1 MKKNNLLVILSLSII
16 TLFAGCNADYIDNQ
30 ERINE
35 ENLETKSGETE
46 ALENVLP
53 VCIVTN
59 TGNAFLVDGH
69 ISYDFFKYDK
79 LNRIVEINS
88 FSNNDS
94 ILTFV
99 SYESDKIE
107 VVKVYSD
114 GQNKVTVYNY
124 DGSTVVAEGEKPIY
138 IDEKQQVTS
147 YTKERPYASYDY
159 NGKVS
164 FTYDENGNVSTHT
177 SYLWNDER
185 TRTET
190 LKYDDKN
197 GIFRNVKTPSWFL
210 VTQIGEVAYQS
221 LYNNCILSGEGEAP
235 MDGDLLSFSGYGYEY
250 TYNSANY
257 PEKISRTYAGIVSNS
272 YLGYEIYYIDTE
284 APAPPVEQDDAEP
297 YVYDLS
303 ASCMLY
309 GDYVDNIFIGK
320 AIRSFKPETREMV
333 FGNILANLYEFAPTQ
348 LDIYREK
355 ELLISATVIVSDAPQ
370 TVNDLVFLIEVDKRE
385 EVYYMN
391 GFRYYFLDGYP
402 VLDEIADD
410 EEREEAR
417 QLREIN
423 AQKREAKW
431 GAFLDYLTETGKIV
445 E

>member
-16 TLFAGCNADYIDNQ
+16 TFFTGCSMDAIDNESPQ
-30 ERINE
+30 SVDIVA
-35 ENLETKSGETE
+35 SD
-46 ALENVLP
+46 NVLP

-59 TGNAFLVDGH
+59 SGRVLSKNH
-69 ISYDFFKYDK
+69 INYNFFKYDE
-79 LNRIVEINS
+79 LNRIVEIKS
-88 FSNNDS
+88 LSTNDS

-124 DGSTVVAEGEKPIY
+124 DGSTVIAEGEKPIY

-159 NGKVS
+159 NGEVS
-164 FTYDENGNVSTHT
+164 FTYDENGNVSSYT
-177 SYLWNDER
+177 SHLWNDER
-185 TRTET
+185 TMTET

-210 VTQIGEVAYQS
+210 VTQIGEVAYRS
-221 LYNNCILSGEGEAP
+221 LYNNCILSGEEIP
-235 MDGDLLSFSGYGYEY
+235 FQTRMNGDIYDSFSGYGYEY

-257 PEKISRTYAGIVSNS
+257 PEEISRTYAGIVSDS
-272 YLGYEIYYIDTE
+272 YLSYEIYYIDTE
-284 APAPPVEQDDAEP
+284 APAIPLAEPIFSEP

-303 ASCMLY
+303 ASCMLNEA
-309 GDYVDNIFIGK
+309 YVSNIFIGK
-320 AIRSFKPETREMV
+320 AIRSFKPETREML

-355 ELLISATVIVSDAPQ
+355 ELLINATVIASDAPQ
-370 TVNDLVFLIEVDKRE
+370 TVNDLVFLIDVEKRE
-385 EVYYMN
+385 KGYYPDE
-391 GFRYYFLDGYP
+391 FRYYFLDGYP
-402 VLDEIADD
+402 ALDEIADSR
-410 EEREEAR
+410 EREEAR
-417 QLREIN
+417 RIREIN
-423 AQKREAKW
+423 AQKREVKW

-445 E
+445 K